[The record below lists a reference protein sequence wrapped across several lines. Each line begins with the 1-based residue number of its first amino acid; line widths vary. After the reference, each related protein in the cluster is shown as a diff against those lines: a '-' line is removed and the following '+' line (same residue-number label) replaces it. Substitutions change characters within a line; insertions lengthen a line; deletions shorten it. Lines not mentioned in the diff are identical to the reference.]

1 MLFQY
6 LRRKV
11 RRIRPANRPVSVLT
25 ALSKLYEKVLF
36 DQIYEA
42 FYWRLSPNLSG
53 FLKGHSCC
61 TALLK
66 LTEDW
71 RACLDRRE
79 AVAAVAIDLSK
90 AFDSV
95 CHPLLLAKL
104 KAYGF
109 THDALEIMTAYL
121 IGRRQRVKLDGVH
134 STWRTIKT
142 GVPQGSLL
150 GPLLFNMYVN
160 DLNYFITNT
169 SLRLYA
175 DDTTQYASDVS
186 PILHFEV
193 QNSPGNELGS
203 HNILG
208 LFWGTQAIRSD
219 KQIMVALSHPS
230 IKLNEDD
237 IPGAKL

>member
-1 MLFQY
+1 M
-6 LRRKV
+6 
-11 RRIRPANRPVSVLT
+11 
-25 ALSKLYEKVLF
+25 SKLYEKALF

-71 RACLDRRE
+71 RACLHRRE

-95 CHPLLLAKL
+95 CRPLPLAKL

-150 GPLLFNMYVN
+150 GPLLFNMYVYDLN
-160 DLNYFITNT
+160 DLITNT
-169 SLRLYA
+169 S
-175 DDTTQYASDVS
+175 
-186 PILHFEV
+186 
-193 QNSPGNELGS
+193 
-203 HNILG
+203 
-208 LFWGTQAIRSD
+208 
-219 KQIMVALSHPS
+219 
-230 IKLNEDD
+230 
-237 IPGAKL
+237 